1 MGALQFEKPDSGYV
15 FIIDSYVFLKGES
28 TSQVSKV
35 NFLFWNDFAL
45 TKRLHRQNRE
55 LSYAIHWLP
64 QMSASCIP
72 VVHLSKLRLTLVTL
86 LSKLHALFRS
96 HLFSHSSPFSVPRS
110 SLGYCSAFGHMIFR
124 WWISRI
130 SERINFSFSC
140 LYFLLFVFTP
150 DLTFSGSFFLWQQIK
165 GPFWVR

>member
-1 MGALQFEKPDSGYV
+1 MKSVKRIVVSRDQQGGRDESAKHTSLPAVKEFCTTLQWWMHV
-15 FIIDSYVFLKGES
+15 
-28 TSQVSKV
+28 T
-35 NFLFWNDFAL
+35 
-45 TKRLHRQNRE
+45 R
-55 LSYAIHWLP
+55 
-64 QMSASCIP
+64 
-72 VVHLSKLRLTLVTL
+72 HLSKLRLTLVTL

-110 SLGYCSAFGHMIFR
+110 SLGYRSAFGHMIFR

-130 SERINFSFSC
+130 SEKINFSFSH

-150 DLTFSGSFFLWQQIK
+150 YLTFSRSFFLWQQIK